1 MSVEFAAK
9 LSELRRENN
18 ITQKNAAEEL
28 GISQALLSHYE
39 KGIRECHLDF
49 VVKAARYY
57 GVTTDWLLGHSDNK
71 YHEDTI
77 FDPADSD
84 TDLTVKSQTV
94 IKSLMYLY
102 NHSQNNNDSEI
113 FFNDF
118 FSVAIKKYIAITENK
133 DITLSKLCD
142 LAISENEA
150 IKLSFEDSPQC
161 IKTLEEHAMKLI
173 GNKLKNTSEL

>member
-39 KGIRECHLDF
+39 KGIRECHLEF
-49 VVKAARYY
+49 VVKAAQYY
-57 GVTTDWLLGHSDNK
+57 GVTTDWLLGNSDNK
-71 YHEDTI
+71 YPENTL
-77 FDPADSD
+77 FDASDSD
-84 TDLTVKSQTV
+84 TDFTVKAQT
-94 IKSLMYLY
+94 ILKSLIYLY

-133 DITLSKLCD
+133 DVTLSKLCD

-150 IKLSFEDSPQC
+150 TKLSFDDSPQC

-173 GNKLKNTSEL
+173 GNKLKSTSDL

>member
-18 ITQKNAAEEL
+18 ITQKNAAEAL

-49 VVKAARYY
+49 VVKAAQFY
-57 GVTTDWLLGHSDNK
+57 GVTTDWLLGHSGRK
-71 YHEDTI
+71 YPEHTL
-77 FDPADSD
+77 FDPSDSD
-84 TDLTVKSQTV
+84 TDLTVKAQTV

-102 NHSQNNNDSEI
+102 NHSLNNNDSEI

-118 FSVAIKKYIAITENK
+118 FSIAIKKYIAITENR
-133 DITLSKLCD
+133 DVTLSKLCD

-150 IKLSFEDSPQC
+150 IKLSFDESPQC

-173 GNKLKNTSEL
+173 GNKLQNAKDL